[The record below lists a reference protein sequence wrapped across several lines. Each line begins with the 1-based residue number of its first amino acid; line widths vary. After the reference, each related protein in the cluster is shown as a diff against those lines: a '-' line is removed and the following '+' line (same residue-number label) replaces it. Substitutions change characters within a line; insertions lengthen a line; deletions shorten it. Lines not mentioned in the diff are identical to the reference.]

1 MSFCPSIGQNHN
13 TPLSVAAH
21 NGHDTVIKILTAHKA
36 NVNTVDEVL
45 MYCIFVLYIII
56 TSYSTNL
63 HTYIISN

>member
-45 MYCIFVLYIII
+45 IYCILI
-56 TSYSTNL
+56 
-63 HTYIISN
+63 